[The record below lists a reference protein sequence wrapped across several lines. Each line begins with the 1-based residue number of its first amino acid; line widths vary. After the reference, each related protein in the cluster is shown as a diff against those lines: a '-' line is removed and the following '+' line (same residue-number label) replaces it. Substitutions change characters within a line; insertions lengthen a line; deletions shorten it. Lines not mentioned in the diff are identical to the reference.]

1 MKLIPEQVQ
10 ILTEKLKHIRKSLE
24 GYNDYF
30 SELHGVSGD
39 RNYTIDSGNN
49 RVTASQYHFLEQQRK
64 EYEDYLKTAN
74 RIQEIDTDKIELG
87 TKFHIHFDGEEE
99 KEEFTLVDNSLGLSM
114 GHISTTSDIGK
125 AIFHLREKDR
135 FVIVL
140 EDGTKVSGEVTDII
154 TNPKEYVNYIIK
166 TPVRNR
172 VSRLAKSKKTLTLTN
187 SQRDLLKLE
196 RNLLKE
202 KLSKEE
208 QEKLMFHI
216 GTKVTLKIGATTP
229 KTYMIVDKKEKDID
243 PECEISIDSSL
254 IDRMYH
260 RKEDGKF
267 YIYTGKIRKS
277 SSKKIARVLEINQEN
292 VYSEE
297 EKKKTI
303 KTLKTRI
310 TCIEKLLNTST
321 LCHPEENEEAIGIG
335 SKVRLTIQ
343 QGTEIEEKEVEIIQR
358 AVSYELDSE
367 YIESISPLGARLL
380 GKQVGDVVNCPM
392 QSETYKATIN
402 EIVNEKQGAKGLIK
416 Q

>member
-202 KLSKEE
+202 KLSREE
-208 QEKLMFHI
+208 QEKVMFHV

-229 KTYMIVDKKEKDID
+229 KTYTIVDKKEKDID

-260 RKEDGKF
+260 RKEDGRF
-267 YIYTGKIRKS
+267 YIYTGKTKKS

-297 EKKKTI
+297 EKKKRV
-303 KTLKTRI
+303 KALKTRI
-310 TCIEKLLNTST
+310 TCIEKLLNKSTS
-321 LCHPEENEEAIGIG
+321 CHPEENEEKIGIG

-343 QGTEIEEKEVEIIQR
+343 QGAELEEKEVEIIQR

-380 GKQVGDVVNCPM
+380 GKQAGDMVYCPM
-392 QSETYKATIN
+392 QIGGYRVTIN
-402 EIVNEKQGAKGLIK
+402 EITNEKQMPKGLTK